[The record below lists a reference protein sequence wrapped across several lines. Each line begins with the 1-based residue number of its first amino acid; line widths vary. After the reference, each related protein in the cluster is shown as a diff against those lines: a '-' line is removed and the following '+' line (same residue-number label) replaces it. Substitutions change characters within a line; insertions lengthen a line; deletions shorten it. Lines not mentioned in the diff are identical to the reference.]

1 MKIQLPQKNSIA
13 SFDVDPQCTFTP
25 ICPDELPV
33 PEGDKIAD
41 ELNQQGALASIRV
54 VSRDAHSSKAVW
66 IANDKKPQFSK
77 VEGYKDV
84 DIHWKS
90 HAIVGTIGF
99 DLIPGLLSSDY
110 NYQVLKGIEPHKHPY
125 GACYHDFGEQES
137 TGAIE
142 FLKQNGISTVLV
154 GGLALDYCV
163 KTTAIQLKR
172 AGFEVIVN
180 LAACRGISDE
190 TSEIARKEMLAEG
203 VSLVSNSAS
212 LTQSH
217 KNKQTF

>member
-1 MKIQLPQKNSIA
+1 MKIQLPAKNSIA

-33 PEGDKIAD
+33 PEGDQIAD
-41 ELNQQGALASIRV
+41 ELNLQGSLASLRV
-54 VSRDAHSSKAVW
+54 VSRDAHSPKAVW
-66 IANDKKPQFSK
+66 IANDKNPQFSK
-77 VEGYKDV
+77 VDGYPDV
-84 DIHWKS
+84 DIRWKS
-90 HAIVGTIGF
+90 HAIVGTLGF
-99 DLIPGLLSSDY
+99 NLIPGLSSSNY

-125 GACYHDFGEQES
+125 GACYHDFAEQES

-180 LAACRGISDE
+180 LAACRGISNE
-190 TSEIARKEMLAEG
+190 TSEVAKKEMLAEG
-203 VSLVSNSAS
+203 VSLVSSPAELS
-212 LTQSH
+212 TTY
-217 KNKQTF
+217 KNKTTI